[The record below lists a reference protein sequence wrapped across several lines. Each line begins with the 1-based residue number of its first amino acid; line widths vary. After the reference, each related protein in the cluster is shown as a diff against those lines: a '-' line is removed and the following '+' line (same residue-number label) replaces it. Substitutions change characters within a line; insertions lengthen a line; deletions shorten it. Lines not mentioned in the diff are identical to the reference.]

1 MFYVRPS
8 LYRMA
13 CKRQLKQEAS
23 LLIIPKIVFFVVFA
37 LHFQILSSG
46 PTKVKEHQGTD
57 RHWELAGG
65 EGLSW
70 TRLGP
75 KIHGKLWFLTPLSP
89 SLSFFKCCRKHFKP
103 CVLPSQVC
111 PVPTV
116 CHLLRLFC
124 C

>member
-1 MFYVRPS
+1 MFYMRSS

-13 CKRQLKQEAS
+13 WKHQLKQEAS

-37 LHFQILSSG
+37 LCFKILSSG

-65 EGLSW
+65 

-89 SLSFFKCCRKHFKP
+89 SLSFFKCYRKYFKP
-103 CVLPSQVC
+103 CVLPSQVR
-111 PVPTV
+111 PVPTI